1 MELAVTPETVDWT
14 DTEVGQSKKQIIKVS
29 ANAPVRVTDVKL
41 EKDING
47 LSVKEGCVN
56 AGEINQ
62 RLACK
67 ITIEYTPTTTMDT
80 TNAPILIKWR
90 GAQQPETMKKTYKYS
105 ITLGAHAPAAEP
117 VVTPVI
123 EPEHIVEPEPIIEEE
138 VIEEFD
144 EPEIEEVVEDI
155 IEDEPVADL
164 IAPVNTFVAAET
176 VSIQSDEA
184 FDNLVSPYIADDY
197 SYNK

>member
-1 MELAVTPETVDWT
+1 MTLILTSGNDDNHEIQADESTPLELAVTPETVDWT
-14 DTEVGQSKKQIIKVS
+14 DAEVGQSKKQIIKVS

-56 AGEINQ
+56 AGEINK

-90 GAQQPETMKKTYKYS
+90 GAQHT
-105 ITLGAHAPAAEP
+105 I
-117 VVTPVI
+117 
-123 EPEHIVEPEPIIEEE
+123 
-138 VIEEFD
+138 
-144 EPEIEEVVEDI
+144 
-155 IEDEPVADL
+155 
-164 IAPVNTFVAAET
+164 
-176 VSIQSDEA
+176 
-184 FDNLVSPYIADDY
+184 
-197 SYNK
+197 